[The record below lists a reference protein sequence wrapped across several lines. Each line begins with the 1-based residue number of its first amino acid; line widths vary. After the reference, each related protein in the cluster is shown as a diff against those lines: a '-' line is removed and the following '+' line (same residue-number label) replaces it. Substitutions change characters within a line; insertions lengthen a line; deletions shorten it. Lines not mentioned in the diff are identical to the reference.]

1 MEIHTFYSTCT
12 EIFKNRCMRIT
23 NDKTP
28 DSNFFRED
36 VSIASIA
43 VATPPFRISQAQA
56 EAFLIKYYSDKL
68 SRRSLSV
75 MRRIFAH
82 PSVSHRYLA
91 VEDIECLV
99 NENPDDRIARFTNWA
114 VNLSSQAIMKALTQ
128 AGLTVGDVS
137 GLVVN
142 TCTGYICPGISTY
155 LIERLGLSNRIQA
168 YDLVGSGCGGSIP
181 NLQICKGL
189 VNGSIDSVIV
199 SVSVE
204 ICSATF
210 QMADDLSLIVSN
222 AIFADGA
229 SATILCQH
237 SKGLALVG
245 SSSLYDPKYRDDIRY
260 IYRNGQLHNQ
270 ISVLIPEIASK
281 TVARVVMDLLG
292 PRGLRIEDIQH
303 WVFHPGGEKVIS
315 AIRNELGISEIHLK
329 ATRDIL
335 AQYGNMSSPTVWF
348 VLQEIL
354 EKGIAPGDWCIM
366 VAFGA
371 GLCAHAFLLK
381 AS

>member
-1 MEIHTFYSTCT
+1 M
-12 EIFKNRCMRIT
+12 
-23 NDKTP
+23 
-28 DSNFFRED
+28 
-36 VSIASIA
+36 
-43 VATPPFRISQAQA
+43 
-56 EAFLIKYYSDKL
+56 
-68 SRRSLSV
+68 
-75 MRRIFAH
+75 
-82 PSVSHRYLA
+82 
-91 VEDIECLV
+91 
-99 NENPDDRIARFTNWA
+99 
-114 VNLSSQAIMKALTQ
+114 
-128 AGLTVGDVS
+128 
-137 GLVVN
+137 
-142 TCTGYICPGISTY
+142 
-155 LIERLGLSNRIQA
+155 ERLGLSHQVQA
-168 YDLVGSGCGGSIP
+168 YDLVGSGCGGAIP

-189 VNGSIDSVIV
+189 VSGSIDSVIV

-210 QMADDLSLIVSN
+210 QMSDDLSLIVSN

-229 SATILCQH
+229 SATILCQR

-245 SSSLYDPKYRDDIRY
+245 SASLYDPQYRNDIRY

-281 TVARVVMDLLG
+281 TVARVVMDLLK

-303 WVFHPGGEKVIS
+303 WVFHPGGEKVIN
-315 AIRNELGISEIHLK
+315 AIRNELGISETHLK

-335 AQYGNMSSPTVWF
+335 ARYGNMSSPTVWF